1 MASLS
6 PLYGSL
12 VFWDFCIKI
21 CQKKFCGGWLLV
33 WHTCV
38 HWHTVH
44 HACTCVHRLSRLYKC
59 TLFYRCSEAQV
70 AMFYPE
76 SSYYTL
82 SSQALINTLYGSVL
96 YILTSSFHPRW
107 EDFRPG
113 ISIPPVFCFCV
124 SVSLLSPSGPGLSWL
139 VSIGSLSTGRHC
151 TLGKRGPRAGE
162 LKYIISTLYAIQE
175 TKQQMDVLSWR
186 VFPQC
191 TASPWCTQWT
201 VGQSRAVSVR
211 LWERS
216 DTSHLAAAEKI
227 KWGKYQWQRKY
238 LCFYWAVIQ
247 VLAQVESHLRQRPYM
262 WCKLQIW
269 RSFYWIVQK
278 FFKQFKMIDK
288 QKIECNMI
296 CIQKLKLNTFRG
308 SKV

>member
-12 VFWDFCIKI
+12 VFWDLCKI
-21 CQKKFCGGWLLV
+21 CQKKLCGGWLLV

-38 HWHTVH
+38 HWRTVH

-70 AMFYPE
+70 AVFYPE

-82 SSQALINTLYGSVL
+82 SSQALINTLNGSVL
-96 YILTSSFHPRW
+96 YILTSSFHPWW

-151 TLGKRGPRAGE
+151 TLGKRGLRARE
-162 LKYIISTLYAIQE
+162 LKCIFHPLYVIQRVKA
-175 TKQQMDVLSWR
+175 THCIHNIDMPLSRWHFSQQIWSHFAGWTDVLSWH
-186 VFPQC
+186 VCP
-191 TASPWCTQWT
+191 
-201 VGQSRAVSVR
+201 
-211 LWERS
+211 
-216 DTSHLAAAEKI
+216 
-227 KWGKYQWQRKY
+227 
-238 LCFYWAVIQ
+238 
-247 VLAQVESHLRQRPYM
+247 
-262 WCKLQIW
+262 
-269 RSFYWIVQK
+269 
-278 FFKQFKMIDK
+278 
-288 QKIECNMI
+288 
-296 CIQKLKLNTFRG
+296 
-308 SKV
+308 